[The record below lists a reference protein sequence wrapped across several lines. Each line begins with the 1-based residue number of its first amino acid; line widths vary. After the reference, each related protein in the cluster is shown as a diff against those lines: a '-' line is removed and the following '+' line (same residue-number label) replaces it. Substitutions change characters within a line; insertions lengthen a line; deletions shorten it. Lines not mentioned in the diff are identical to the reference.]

1 MDFDSGKKKW
11 EMRIT
16 HTSQIWA
23 SCRISFVSLFLRLN
37 LFALCDRSL
46 IAIAEKK
53 TAIARKQTFLS
64 SNPSS
69 VLLFFLV
76 LCKLVSFDTLPDGR
90 ASHSRLYIYINIFR
104 CIGVKWC
111 ERFVCA
117 SSTILLYCAHYFSYQ
132 RSMFMCL
139 VVKKNTYCYS
149 VFKFIVSWFYDHKE
163 LLISAKSSVRF
174 CNLRI
179 VKLIRKRLARATH
192 QGDAVGKKAS
202 VWLYFAG
209 V

>member
-1 MDFDSGKKKW
+1 
-11 EMRIT
+11 MRNANHT
-16 HTSQIWA
+16 HESNMSIMSNFFCFFISQAQLIRTLWPI
-23 SCRISFVSLFLRLN
+23 SYCNCR
-37 LFALCDRSL
+37 
-46 IAIAEKK
+46 KK

-117 SSTILLYCAHYFSYQ
+117 SSTTLLYCAHYFSYQ

-192 QGDAVGKKAS
+192 QEDAVDKKANT
-202 VWLYFAG
+202 WLYFAG